1 MVIVL
6 SRGPRDG
13 LSATAVGATVRLT
26 DVDLPV
32 AERLR
37 LAEFGLRPGAVVTV
51 LARTSGNGRLI
62 GLGQSRIALDRRTA
76 ARMTVDGAPCR

>member
-1 MVIVL
+1 VL
-6 SRGPRDG
+6 RPRPRDG
-13 LSATAVGATVRLT
+13 LSATAVGVTVRLT

-51 LARTSGNGRLI
+51 LARTSGDGRLI
-62 GLGQSRIALDRRTA
+62 GVGHSRIALDRHTA
-76 ARMTVDGAPCR
+76 ARMTVDGTPCG